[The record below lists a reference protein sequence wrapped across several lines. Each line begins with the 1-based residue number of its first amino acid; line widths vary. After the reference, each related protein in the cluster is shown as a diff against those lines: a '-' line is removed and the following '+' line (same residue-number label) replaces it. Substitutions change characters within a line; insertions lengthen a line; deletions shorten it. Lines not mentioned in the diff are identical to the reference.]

1 MTKLWGSVYLLAW
14 RRRWGRIMVER
25 KKEKV
30 RREGKMLI
38 NSEMSYFLFFLLSLT
53 GNRFSNES
61 ITCCCSLSQVW
72 RFPTPWTAAPQA
84 SLSFVI
90 SRRLLTLTS
99 IESVMPANHLILC
112 RPLLL
117 LPSIF
122 PSIRVFSS
130 ESALRI
136 RWPEYWSFS
145 FNTSPSNESSGLI
158 SFRIDWFGLLAVQ
171 ETLKSL
177 LQHHSSKASII
188 QHSAFFMVQQTVESL
203 KHWLERSSCQV
214 WWHEWETQKFVT
226 EKPNVQRLVNL
237 ELALERVK
245 TSAGFFEG
253 KKSLW
258 VFPATNS
265 VLNFLFGRDPGKKWP
280 LPF

>member
-1 MTKLWGSVYLLAW
+1 MALNTVASLRENIRVHTNVLASYMQ
-14 RRRWGRIMVER
+14 RERDGGRPVCVLV
-25 KKEKV
+25 KWK
-30 RREGKMLI
+30 
-38 NSEMSYFLFFLLSLT
+38 LLSGVRL
-53 GNRFSNES
+53 FA
-61 ITCCCSLSQVW
+61 
-72 RFPTPWTAAPQA
+72 TPWA
-84 SLSFVI
+84 V
-90 SRRLLTLTS
+90 
-99 IESVMPANHLILC
+99 
-112 RPLLL
+112 
-117 LPSIF
+117 
-122 PSIRVFSS
+122 
-130 ESALRI
+130 
-136 RWPEYWSFS
+136 WSFS

>member
-1 MTKLWGSVYLLAW
+1 M
-14 RRRWGRIMVER
+14 
-25 KKEKV
+25 
-30 RREGKMLI
+30 
-38 NSEMSYFLFFLLSLT
+38 MSS
-53 GNRFSNES
+53 
-61 ITCCCSLSQVW
+61 
-72 RFPTPWTAAPQA
+72 
-84 SLSFVI
+84 
-90 SRRLLTLTS
+90 
-99 IESVMPANHLILC
+99 NHLVLY

-130 ESALRI
+130 ESALCI

-158 SFRIDWFGLLAVQ
+158 SFRIEWFEFLAVQ
-171 ETLKSL
+171 GTLQSL
-177 LQHHSSKASII
+177 LQHHRSKPSII